1 MTCWFPEEGSEREL
15 KREGE
20 DKEKVVCV
28 CVCART
34 CALNHV
40 WLFTTPWTAACQ
52 APLPMEFSNKNTGVG
67 CHFLLQGTFLTQGFN
82 LYLLC
87 LLHWQAHSL
96 PAEPTGNPLSV
107 TGHIPKWLIF
117 PVAHDSVS
125 PLNSLALRFTKGGW
139 KNHLEQELGI
149 FCRVSIPLV
158 SSSCKTVEVCALS
171 HTLAFSCLPL
181 RPAENC
187 MLMGNAYGRPRKA
200 TMSKAIGSG
209 PGKYAIGLY
218 WPLPPFL
225 PEVSTWVM
233 FDIHDFSFKISL
245 PKSMQRTDGM
255 I

>member
-1 MTCWFPEEGSEREL
+1 
-15 KREGE
+15 
-20 DKEKVVCV
+20 
-28 CVCART
+28 
-34 CALNHV
+34 
-40 WLFTTPWTAACQ
+40 
-52 APLPMEFSNKNTGVG
+52 
-67 CHFLLQGTFLTQGFN
+67 
-82 LYLLC
+82 
-87 LLHWQAHSL
+87 
-96 PAEPTGNPLSV
+96 LSV

-139 KNHLEQELGI
+139 KTHLEQELGI

-225 PEVSTWVM
+225 PEVST
-233 FDIHDFSFKISL
+233 
-245 PKSMQRTDGM
+245 
-255 I
+255 